1 MLLLEDGERDPTVPT
16 SLSPSTPLK
25 LLLVRIGIESVVEYE
40 TCILSCVAA
49 VSVVSITLTGG
60 RRKSSLPM
68 SDVLPEVS
76 TDDSPTSSGGILLPK
91 LLAGD
96 RAGDLDDLGEEG
108 KLPMSTV
115 VATLLLLPL
124 LLLPLLLP
132 PRGVLVF
139 DLLPTEEL

>member
-1 MLLLEDGERDPTVPT
+1 MLLLDDGERDPTVPIS
-16 SLSPSTPLK
+16 SLSPSAPLK
-25 LLLVRIGIESVVEYE
+25 LLLVRIEIESVVEYE
-40 TCILSCVAA
+40 TCILSCVA

-76 TDDSPTSSGGILLPK
+76 TDDSPTFSGGILLPK